1 MWYQRTSEEAESYL
15 RTDRE
20 HGLSAREHE
29 KRLAENGANVL
40 EQKKKNSPLSIFLR
54 QFTDFMVMVLLAAA
68 VVSAAMGERADA
80 LMIAAIIVVNSVLGF
95 VQEYK
100 AERSLESLRKL
111 TEDEAR
117 VVIDGDLHVVKAEEL
132 VVGDVVVLDIGTK
145 VPADIRLTESFRL
158 RADESILTGES
169 KEVKKGT
176 EPVLDDVPLAKR
188 NNMCYSGTVITGG
201 RGKGIV
207 VATAMGTELGQIA
220 KMLDRGKS
228 EPTPLQ
234 KQLKQLGKVL
244 ILLCAVV
251 CSLVAFAG
259 VMMGG
264 DLYEMILTGV
274 SLGVASI
281 PEGLPIV
288 VTVCLALGVRRLT
301 AVHAIVRRLPSVETL
316 GCVTC
321 ICSDKTG
328 TLTKNQMETRYLYGN
343 AGWHD
348 MASFGNLGDLAVDTN
363 TVIMNC
369 HSLYRENDRYC
380 GDPTEIA
387 LVNAV
392 PRTGVSGHRLKK
404 NDEIAFD
411 SERKMMS
418 VCCEYMGSRCS
429 FVKGAPHRVLE
440 RCSFLRKNGKEV
452 TMTEEERN
460 VILAA
465 VSAYGEKGFR
475 ILALAMRKGIT
486 SSADMEKG
494 LTFLALA
501 ALQDPLRENAASSL
515 RLAADAGVRSVM
527 ITGDQRG
534 TALAIGKELGIAEN
548 EEQTLTG
555 EEMACLNDR
564 QLIKRLRDVSVIAA
578 VSPADK
584 MRVVS
589 LLRKDGEICA
599 MTGDGVNDAPALKE
613 ADIGIAMGKKGTD
626 VTKDAADLI
635 LADDDFSSIVAAIG
649 QGRGIYDNIRK
660 SLCYL
665 LSSNL
670 GEILVMFLA
679 VILCFPLPLIPLQIL
694 WVNLVTDGLPA
705 LGLAMESA
713 DPSLMRQRPRN
724 ASQGIFGGGL
734 GRKIIFR
741 GVLIGV
747 VCFAVYFEGIR
758 RSGDLDIARTMAF
771 LSLVLA
777 QLFFVFE
784 CRGKFR
790 GKGANPLKNPFL
802 LLSVAGSLVLQAFVI
817 YHPFFYTLM
826 HTVPL
831 CMEYLLL
838 SIAFAALPS
847 AFSFFADTFSAK
859 KNEKFYKK
867 RRK

>member
-1 MWYQRTSEEAESYL
+1 MWYQKTAEEAEHSL
-15 RTDRE
+15 RTDKKQ
-20 HGLSAREHE
+20 GLSAREHQ
-29 KRLAENGANVL
+29 KRLAENGLNVL
-40 EQKKKNSPLSIFLR
+40 EQKKKNSPLYIFLR

-100 AERSLESLRKL
+100 AERSLDSLKKL

-117 VVIDGDLHVVKAEEL
+117 VIIDGDLHVVKAEEL
-132 VVGDVVVLDIGTK
+132 VVGDIVVLDIGTK

-169 KEVKKGT
+169 KEVKKTT
-176 EPVLDDVPLAKR
+176 EPLSEDAPLSKR
-188 NNMCYSGTVITGG
+188 ANMCYSGTVITGG

-220 KMLDRGKS
+220 KMLDRGKA
-228 EPTPLQ
+228 EATPLQ
-234 KQLKQLGKVL
+234 KQLKQLGKIL
-244 ILLCAVV
+244 ILLCAFV

-264 DLYEMILTGV
+264 DFYEMILTGV

-328 TLTKNQMETRYLYGN
+328 TLTKNKMETRYFFGN
-343 AGWHD
+343 GAWHD
-348 MASFGNLGDLAVDTN
+348 VASFGSLGSLAADTYR
-363 TVIMNC
+363 IMMNC
-369 HSLYRENDRYC
+369 HSLYREKDRYY

-387 LVNAV
+387 LIHAV
-392 PRTGVSGHRLKK
+392 PRTEDNRFCLKK
-404 NDEIAFD
+404 EDEIAFD

-418 VCCEYMGSRCS
+418 VCCEYQGVKCS
-429 FVKGAPHRVLE
+429 FVKGAPHKILAK
-440 RCSFLRKNGKEV
+440 CSYLRKNETDIPMDEK
-452 TMTEEERN
+452 ERN
-460 VILAA
+460 MILRA
-465 VSAYGEKGFR
+465 VSEYGNKGFR
-475 ILALAMRKGIT
+475 ILALAMRKNIA
-486 SSADMEKG
+486 SSSDMETG

-515 RLAADAGVRSVM
+515 QLAADAGVRSMM

-534 TALAIGKELGIAEN
+534 TAFAIGKELGIAEN

-555 EEMACLNDR
+555 DEMKGLDDR

-589 LLRKDGEICA
+589 LLRRDGEVCA

-613 ADIGIAMGKKGTD
+613 ADIGIAMGEKGTD

-635 LADDDFSSIVAAIG
+635 LAHDDFSSIVAAIG

-679 VILCFPLPLIPLQIL
+679 VILCFPLPLVPLQIL

-713 DPSLMRQRPRN
+713 DPSLMKERPRN
-724 ASQGIFGGGL
+724 TSQGIFGGGL
-734 GRKIIFR
+734 GRKIILR
-741 GVLIGV
+741 GILIGV
-747 VCFAVYFEGIR
+747 ACFAVYFEGIR
-758 RSGDLDIARTMAF
+758 RSGDLDIARTMTF

-777 QLFFVFE
+777 QLFYVFE
-784 CRGKFR
+784 CRGKFT

-802 LLSVAGSLVLQAFVI
+802 LLSVAGSLLLQVFVI

-838 SIAFAALPS
+838 SLAFAALPS
-847 AFSFFADTFSAK
+847 AFSFFVDVFFAK
-859 KNEKFYKK
+859 KNEKIYKK

>member
-1 MWYQRTSEEAESYL
+1 
-15 RTDRE
+15 
-20 HGLSAREHE
+20 
-29 KRLAENGANVL
+29 
-40 EQKKKNSPLSIFLR
+40 
-54 QFTDFMVMVLLAAA
+54 
-68 VVSAAMGERADA
+68 
-80 LMIAAIIVVNSVLGF
+80 
-95 VQEYK
+95 
-100 AERSLESLRKL
+100 
-111 TEDEAR
+111 
-117 VVIDGDLHVVKAEEL
+117 
-132 VVGDVVVLDIGTK
+132 
-145 VPADIRLTESFRL
+145 
-158 RADESILTGES
+158 
-169 KEVKKGT
+169 
-176 EPVLDDVPLAKR
+176 DDVPLAKR
-188 NNMCYSGTVITGG
+188 SNMCFSGTVITGG

-207 VATAMGTELGQIA
+207 VATGMGTELGQIA
-220 KMLDRGKS
+220 KMLDRGKP
-228 EPTPLQ
+228 EMTPLQ

-244 ILLCAVV
+244 ILLCAGV

-259 VMMGG
+259 VMLGG

-328 TLTKNQMETRYLYGN
+328 TLTKNRMETRYFYGN

-348 MASFGNLGDLAVDTN
+348 VASFQCLGDLTEDVYR
-363 TVIMNC
+363 VIMNC
-369 HSLYRENDRYC
+369 HSLYREQDRFC
-380 GDPTEIA
+380 GDPTEMA
-387 LVNAV
+387 LVYSV
-392 PRTGVSGHRLKK
+392 PQKEGETYCLKK
-404 NDEIAFD
+404 KDEIAFD

-418 VCCEYMGSRCS
+418 VCCEHHGVTYS
-429 FVKGAPHRVLE
+429 FVKGAPHRILE
-440 RCSFLRKNGKEV
+440 KSSFFRENGNDLPMKE
-452 TMTEEERN
+452 TDRN
-460 VILAA
+460 HILAA
-465 VSAYGEKGFR
+465 VSAYAEKGYR
-475 ILALAMRKGIT
+475 ILALAMRKNI
-486 SSADMEKG
+486 SSPSDMEEG

-501 ALQDPLRENAASSL
+501 ALQDPLRDHAASSL
-515 RLAADAGVRSVM
+515 RIAADAGVRSVM

-534 TALAIGKELGIAEN
+534 TALAIGRELGIAAS

-555 EEMACLNDR
+555 EEMANLSDR

-589 LLRKDGEICA
+589 LLRKDGEVCA

-635 LADDDFSSIVAAIG
+635 LADDDFSTIVAAIG

-679 VILCFPLPLIPLQIL
+679 VIFCFPLPLIPLQIL

-713 DPSLMRQRPRN
+713 DPSLMKERPRK
-724 ASQGIFGGGL
+724 AHHGVFQGGL
-734 GRKIIFR
+734 GRKIILR
-741 GVLIGV
+741 GILIGV
-747 VCFAVYFEGIR
+747 VCFAAYFEGIR

-777 QLFFVFE
+777 QLIFVFE
-784 CRGKFR
+784 CRGKFN
-790 GKGANPLKNPFL
+790 GKGANPLENPFL
-802 LLSVAGSLVLQAFVI
+802 LLSVMGSLLLQGIVI

-847 AFSFFADTFSAK
+847 VFSFLADAFSAK
-859 KNEKFYKK
+859 KNE
-867 RRK
+867 